1 MAKKGL
7 VTVSPKK
14 SRKKEEVQ
22 VVEQEEYIEEEEED
36 IDDVPVKKTR
46 KTTRITTTKKPGS
59 KPKKVIEKEVEDLD
73 FDRDDNFR
81 TTTTTTYSN
90 GNNKPGDILPEEI
103 YYEPPHY
110 KGNKKRHGS
119 VAAFMGPGS
128 YDDSYPPSNCER
140 MDYDEYESQTNSF
153 TQQQLEYLSGE
164 IRRHPSLAAK
174 SYHFLSLGISTK
186 IRHQWIQIIVAS
198 AITMALVGVVLFL
211 PLPPMKHIQ
220 MSVKGPNIQATSA
233 QEFDKDFDTTKGV
246 SVFKDDWRRFAIVGA
261 SNFLCSNY
269 NFNPITEDRD
279 YIWGSGASFT
289 NNSQELKN
297 VKIFG
302 SCILFGVLLFFT
314 WLVAAK
320 LSEKEI
326 IMESS
331 AGLQIIHAFLTLG
344 IISLLAML
352 FWALFVLYFIQT
364 ILISAPGIGNSGEK
378 QDVFHCVNRLS
389 VGLGELNSFSP
400 IRELFLGS
408 VGILMRLVHHFHS
421 LPIEALALHEKVGT
435 VTNNDMKFVSFIWAL
450 AVGCTIYHFLTLC
463 SYLYSIFHESPK
475 FKKDKLKNNNNSNS
489 NNTNNTTNN
498 SNSSINSNIAGAAIA
513 SSSSSKSLMTLDLKF
528 LPSFIPEVLLTQN
541 FIITLIWWFT
551 ASYLWIFGVPSCLIA
566 HEGEIFYLVMSL
578 TPILKSIYN
587 LIIIEQ
593 NKDTINR
600 ESSKKVQLALDDD
613 DDELFDNEITTSSY

>member
-1 MAKKGL
+1 MGKKSSP
-7 VTVSPKK
+7 SPKK
-14 SRKKEEVQ
+14 SSREKKREEI
-22 VVEQEEYIEEEEED
+22 VEEEEYIEEEEED
-36 IDDVPVKKTR
+36 IDDVPVKKKTT
-46 KTTRITTTKKPGS
+46 TTRITTTQKPGTS
-59 KPKKVIEKEVEDLD
+59 KLKKVIEKEVEDLD
-73 FDRDDNFR
+73 FDRDENYIKT
-81 TTTTTTYSN
+81 TTTTTTYNN
-90 GNNKPGDILPEEI
+90 GNTRPGDVLPEEI
-103 YYEPPHY
+103 FYQPTIYNTR
-110 KGNKKRHGS
+110 GGKKRGGNGNAS
-119 VAAFMGPGS
+119 VAAFMGPDS
-128 YDDSYPPSNCER
+128 WDDAYPPSRCER
-140 MDYDEYESQTNSF
+140 VAYYDEGYDPQETDSF
-153 TQQQLEYLSGE
+153 TQQQLEILSGE

-186 IRHQWIQIIVAS
+186 IQHQWIQIVIAS
-198 AITMALVGVVLFL
+198 LITLSLIAIVVLF
-211 PLPPMKHIQ
+211 PLPAMKHIQ
-220 MSVKGPNIQATSA
+220 MSVKGPNIQATTA
-233 QEFDKDFDTTKGV
+233 KEFDKDFADAHGQV
-246 SVFKDDWRRFAIVGA
+246 SVFKDDWRRFAIVGT

-269 NFNPITEDRD
+269 NFNPITGEGND
-279 YIWGSGASFT
+279 YIWGGGASFT

-302 SCILFGVLLFFT
+302 SCILFGVLLFFI

-331 AGLQIIHAFLTLG
+331 AGMQIAHAILTLG
-344 IISLLAML
+344 VIPLLAMV

-364 ILISAPGIGNSGEK
+364 ILIGAPFSSGGGSGEFK

-408 VGILMRLVHHFHS
+408 VGILMRLVNRFHP
-421 LPIEALALHEKVGT
+421 LPIEALALHEKT
-435 VTNNDMKFVSFIWAL
+435 ESLSNNDMKLVSFIWAL
-450 AVGCTIYHFLTLC
+450 GVGSTIYHFLTLC

-475 FKKDKLKNNNNSNS
+475 FKKDKQNNAANAN
-489 NNTNNTTNN
+489 
-498 SNSSINSNIAGAAIA
+498 AAAAAIAA
-513 SSSSSKSLMTLDLKF
+513 SSSSTRAKPVSLMTLDLKF

-551 ASYLWIFGVPSCLIA
+551 ASYLWIFGVPSCIVA

-587 LIIIEQ
+587 LVIIEQ

-600 ESSKKVQLALDDD
+600 LHTENSRKSENIVESY
-613 DDELFDNEITTSSY
+613 TPSYN